1 MKNLKLVVFIL
12 EPFNGRMRYVLRHE
26 GVAVD
31 YFLCGSALAQQRAA
45 DKIEHL
51 SAFFEQPS
59 ELRFRRRNGTFA
71 PARTF
76 PRSAD
81 PKRSKG

>member
-1 MKNLKLVVFIL
+1 MKKPNLQVFIL

-45 DKIEHL
+45 DKVENL
-51 SAFFEQPS
+51 AKFFNQPS
-59 ELRFRRRNGTFA
+59 ELKFRRRDGTFA
-71 PARTF
+71 PARTY

>member
-1 MKNLKLVVFIL
+1 MKEAKLAVFIL

-31 YFLCGSALAQQRAA
+31 YFLCGSAFAQQQAA

-51 SAFFEQPS
+51 AQYFEQPS
-59 ELRFRRRNGTFA
+59 EFRFRRRNGTFA
-71 PARTF
+71 PARTY

-81 PKRSKG
+81 PKRSRG